1 MVVEEVPELL
11 HRLERVLSLDWLQGV
26 GKIDGRLD
34 RR

>member
-11 HRLERVLSLDWLQGV
+11 HGLECVLSLDRLQGV
-26 GKIDGRLD
+26 GEIDGRLD